1 MPPCHRLS
9 VIIYGGLRLY
19 FGRLDT
25 RYCALTL
32 PVEAIMSDK
41 SIYRQSLISSI
52 IILSLLLPLQGGSI
66 LHLGFLQQN
75 QVFIIVFSVIF
86 SQ

>member
-1 MPPCHRLS
+1 MTDNP
-9 VIIYGGLRLY
+9 Y
-19 FGRLDT
+19 
-25 RYCALTL
+25 
-32 PVEAIMSDK
+32 
-41 SIYRQSLISSI
+41 YRQSLISSI

>member
-1 MPPCHRLS
+1 NNITENL
-9 VIIYGGLRLY
+9 VIARGQIWVSLN
-19 FGRLDT
+19 
-25 RYCALTL
+25 
-32 PVEAIMSDK
+32 K
-41 SIYRQSLISSI
+41 NSITTDNNDYRQSLISSI

-75 QVFIIVFSVIF
+75 QVFLIVFSVIF